1 MKPRYAV
8 EQNGS
13 IILDTRSRTLAMR
26 LYETVNG
33 WKRLLYRD
41 DYGQVVVRKVIR

>member
-1 MKPRYAV
+1 MKPIYSV

-26 LYETVNG
+26 LYEAVNG

-41 DYGQVVVRKVIR
+41 DLGRVVIRKVIR